1 MSSKKATAKTR
12 AKTSVSKS
20 QEALSEI
27 KTHQR
32 ECAVRYEYIEKR
44 LDEGSEKFK
53 KLEMMIWGVY
63 PFMVATIVAAR
74 LLWSMKGAIL
84 AFMLITVVEGN
95 VVDGAESMLFRDI
108 HRCQQFAY
116 WIEHNCRDALCRGGI
131 KQQKITA
138 YCKPVM
144 AGSNQKFWD

>member
-1 MSSKKATAKTR
+1 MPAKKATAKN
-12 AKTSVSKS
+12 KTATPKS
-20 QEALSEI
+20 QDALSEI

-32 ECAVRYEYIEKR
+32 ECAIRYEYIEKR

-53 KLEMMIWGVY
+53 RLEMLIWGVY
-63 PFMVATIVAAR
+63 PFIAASIFATKF
-74 LLWSMKGAIL
+74 LWPMKGAIL

-95 VVDGAESMLFRDI
+95 VVDGAESMFFKDI

-144 AGSNQKFWD
+144 AGANQKFWD

>member
-12 AKTSVSKS
+12 AKTPVSKS

-44 LDEGSEKFK
+44 LDEGSAKFK

-74 LLWSMKGAIL
+74 LL
-84 AFMLITVVEGN
+84 
-95 VVDGAESMLFRDI
+95 
-108 HRCQQFAY
+108 
-116 WIEHNCRDALCRGGI
+116 
-131 KQQKITA
+131 
-138 YCKPVM
+138 
-144 AGSNQKFWD
+144 